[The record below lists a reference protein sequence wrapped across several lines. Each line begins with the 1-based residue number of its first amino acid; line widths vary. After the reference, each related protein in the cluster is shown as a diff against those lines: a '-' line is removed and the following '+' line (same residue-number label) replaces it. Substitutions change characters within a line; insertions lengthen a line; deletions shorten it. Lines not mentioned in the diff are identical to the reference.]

1 MRLSFYGRYLGGVC
15 LGAEYIAKVA
25 VSSVNFAADKPYDYR
40 IPEALTGAAVPGT
53 RVIVPFSRGNR
64 RTEGVILAICE
75 AGSIERLK
83 NIESVLDEQPVLSA
97 EQISLALWMRER
109 FFCTVYAA
117 AKAMLPAGLWFKTQ
131 HSYFPAEGRSL
142 EQALPLV
149 SGDAAAENIVSC
161 VYACAKELKYDEI
174 KAIVG
179 SETDRALKKA
189 VKAGA
194 VAELVRDSRKI
205 RDKTVSYAYLS
216 VPAEEAL
223 AIADQKRRKSPS
235 QASALELLA
244 SVGCASV
251 AEIGYISGASPAVI
265 KNMEKS
271 GLIWTEQREAFRS
284 PEIAETGKMD
294 IGDLTEEQKA
304 AFSGIKELF
313 FRSPAAALLYGV
325 TGSGKTAIYI
335 KLIKDTVE
343 RGRTALV
350 LVPEIA
356 LTPQLVSTFSRHF
369 GESVAVLHSSLGI
382 GVQYDEWKRIK
393 SGRVRVAVGTRSAVF
408 APLED
413 LGLIIMDEEQEHTY
427 KSENSPRYHARDIA
441 KYRAVQSGA
450 LLLLGSA
457 TPSIE
462 TMYSAKTGKYGL
474 FTLESR
480 FNGRALPEVIIAD
493 MKRELRRGNGS
504 TISSVLREEI
514 EKNLA
519 KGEQTILFINRRGAS
534 NLITCPE
541 CGFTYGCPNCSV
553 SLTYH
558 SANKRVMCHYCGHSE
573 PIADACP
580 SCGGRLKHVGAGT
593 QKVAEELESIFPGV
607 GILRMDTD
615 TVSAANPH
623 DRILSRFEKK
633 RVPILVGTQ
642 MVTKGLNFE
651 NVTLVGVVLADQIVY
666 SGDYRAGER
675 AFSLI
680 TQVVGRAGRGG
691 KPGRAVIQTF
701 TPNNELIR
709 LAAAQDY
716 GAFYQREIELRKVL
730 GAPPI
735 AELFSVNVSGMDETA
750 VLKCCFDMRRVLLEV
765 LGNNKSARVL
775 GPAPAAVVRVSNRY
789 RYRILISSENTKNV
803 RTIIANVI
811 IKYLRD
817 GKYRGLSI
825 FGDINPLD

>member
-1 MRLSFYGRYLGGVC
+1 MGT
-15 LGAEYIAKVA
+15 EHIAKVA
-25 VSSVNFAADKPYDYR
+25 VSSVNFAVDKPYDYR
-40 IPEALTGAAVPGT
+40 IPEKLIGTAIPGT

-64 RTEGVILAICE
+64 RTEGLILAVSE
-75 AGSIERLK
+75 AESRERLK
-83 NIESVLDEQPVLSA
+83 SIESVLDEQPVLSA

-109 FFCTVYAA
+109 FFCTVYNC

-131 HSYFPAEGRSL
+131 RSYAAAERRTL
-142 EQALPLV
+142 EEALESV
-149 SGDAAAENIVSC
+149 SGDALAENIVAF
-161 VYACAKELKYDEI
+161 VYASAKEIKYDEI
-174 KAIVG
+174 KTAVG
-179 SETDRALKKA
+179 TEIERELKMA

-194 VAELVRDSRKI
+194 IVELISDSRKI

-223 AIADQKRRKSPS
+223 AIADQKRKKSPS
-235 QASALELLA
+235 QAAALELLA
-244 SVGCASV
+244 SVGGASV
-251 AEIGYISGASPAVI
+251 AEIGYISGASAAAI
-265 KNMEKS
+265 RNMEKS
-271 GLIWTEQREAFRS
+271 GLVWMEQREAFRR
-284 PEIAETGKMD
+284 PAITETGRMD
-294 IGDLTEEQKA
+294 IGDLTAEQRV
-304 AFSGIKELF
+304 AFSGIKSLF
-313 FRSPAAALLYGV
+313 SKAPAAALLYGV

-335 KLIKDTVE
+335 KLIRDTIE

-356 LTPQLVSTFSRHF
+356 LTPQLVSTFSNHF
-369 GESVAVLHSSLGI
+369 GESVAVLHSSLGM

-393 SGRVRVAVGTRSAVF
+393 SGGVRVVVGTRSAVF
-408 APLED
+408 APLND
-413 LGLIIMDEEQEHTY
+413 LGLIIIDEEQEHTY

-450 LLLLGSA
+450 LLLLGTA

-480 FNGRALPEVIIAD
+480 FNGRALPEVIVAD
-493 MKRELRRGNGS
+493 MKRELRQGNGS

-514 EKNLA
+514 EKNLRN
-519 KGEQTILFINRRGAS
+519 GEQTILFINRRGAS

-580 SCGGRLKHVGAGT
+580 SCGGMLKHVGVGT
-593 QKVAEELESIFPGV
+593 QKVADELGSIFPGV
-607 GILRMDTD
+607 GVIRMDTD
-615 TVSAANPH
+615 TVTALNPH

-651 NVTLVGVVLADQIVY
+651 NVTLVGVVLADQILY

-701 TPNNELIR
+701 TPNNELIK
-709 LAAAQDY
+709 LAARQDY
-716 GAFYQREIELRKVL
+716 GAFYDREIELRRVL

-735 AELFSVNVSGMDETA
+735 AELFAINVSGMDETA
-750 VLKCCFDMRRVLLEV
+750 VLKCCFDMRRVLRELF
-765 LGNNKSARVL
+765 GNNKAARVL

-789 RYRILISSENTKNV
+789 RYRILISSENTKNM
-803 RTIIANVI
+803 RTIIGNVI
-811 IKYLRD
+811 IKYLQD